1 MVEYG
6 WIFGGMFVLAFL
18 QLVVFI
24 YLYKRQSAFR
34 KDQHTSQIEAYNS
47 ERDSIGTSGLRCPS
61 CGAVN
66 NADFRYCRSCISQL

>member
-6 WIFGGMFVLAFL
+6 WIFGGMFVLAVL

-34 KDQHTSQIEAYNS
+34 EDQYASQTGTQNTEG
-47 ERDSIGTSGLRCPS
+47 DSIDVSGLRCPS

-66 NADFRYCRSCISQL
+66 NADFRYCRSCVSQL

>member
-6 WIFGGMFVLAFL
+6 WIFAGMFVLAFL

-24 YLYKRQSAFR
+24 YLHKRQSAFR
-34 KDQHTSQIEAYNS
+34 KNQGAGEPEI
-47 ERDSIGTSGLRCPS
+47 RDGQRESVGMSGLRCPS

-66 NADFRYCRSCISQL
+66 DSDFRYCRSCISQL